1 MVRERSEEDRRV
13 VKIRATERGSRIAG
27 GVPVTAMEL
36 FASAL
41 SGLPASDRAALLRI
55 LASLADRVRVE
66 IEEREKD
73 GAEQLAR
80 EQG

>member
-1 MVRERSEEDRRV
+1 M
-13 VKIRATERGSRIAG
+13 KIRATERGSQIAR

-36 FASAL
+36 FSSAL
-41 SGLPASDRAALLRI
+41 ASLPEGDRAELLRI

-66 IEEREKD
+66 VEEREMN

-80 EQG
+80 DEG